1 MTALSI
7 LQTIGGFLLLF
18 LGGELLLRGAVGLA
32 RILGLP
38 PLLIGLTVVAAAT
51 SMPELVVTLTAG
63 LSEVPDL
70 GVGNIIGSNIAN
82 ILLILGTAAVVRP
95 IVTHPRVVLR
105 DAGAVLIATALFI
118 GFGLIGPLGRIH
130 GAVMLALLGFY
141 LWFGYWSEM
150 RARDA
155 QAETGAGAGA
165 GADLGED
172 LTAFGRAPT
181 TTAAAL
187 GLVAAGTVGLVVGSG
202 LLVAGAVEIAR
213 AAGLSETVIGLTLIA
228 VGTSLP
234 ELATAIVA
242 ARHGHADVALGNA
255 LGSNIFNLLLVLG
268 VFALATPLSLAPE
281 VLRFDIWV
289 MAGVTV
295 AVIPIMLSG
304 WRISRREGVL
314 FLGLYAAY
322 IWVQFA
328 PATGAG

>member
-1 MTALSI
+1 MTALAI

-18 LGGELLLRGAVGLA
+18 LGGELLLRGAIGLA

-38 PLLIGLTVVAAAT
+38 PLLIGLSVVAAAT

-70 GVGNIIGSNIAN
+70 GVGNIVGSNIAN
-82 ILLILGTAAVVRP
+82 ILLILGAAAVVRP

-155 QAETGAGAGA
+155 RAGAGA
-165 GADLGED
+165 GLGEN
-172 LTAFGRAPT
+172 LTGFGRAPT

-187 GLVAAGTVGLVVGSG
+187 GLVAAGTVGLVVGSD

-242 ARHGHADVALGNA
+242 ARHGHGDVALGNA

-268 VFALATPLSLAPE
+268 VFALATPLRLAPE

>member
-70 GVGNIIGSNIAN
+70 GVGTIVGSNIAN
-82 ILLILGTAAVVRP
+82 ILLILGAAAPIRP
-95 IVTHPRVVLR
+95 IVTHPRGVLR
-105 DAGAVLIATALFI
+105 EAGAVLIATALFI

-165 GADLGED
+165 DLGED
-172 LTAFGRAPT
+172 LTGFGRAPT

-187 GLVAAGTVGLVVGSG
+187 GLVAAGTVGLVVGSD

>member
-70 GVGNIIGSNIAN
+70 GVGNIVGSNIAN

-130 GAVMLALLGFY
+130 GVVMLALLGFY

-155 QAETGAGAGA
+155 QAETGAGAGS
-165 GADLGED
+165 DLGED

-202 LLVAGAVEIAR
+202 LLVAGAVEIAGL
-213 AAGLSETVIGLTLIA
+213 AGLSETVIGLTLIA

-234 ELATAIVA
+234 
-242 ARHGHADVALGNA
+242 
-255 LGSNIFNLLLVLG
+255 
-268 VFALATPLSLAPE
+268 
-281 VLRFDIWV
+281 
-289 MAGVTV
+289 
-295 AVIPIMLSG
+295 
-304 WRISRREGVL
+304 
-314 FLGLYAAY
+314 
-322 IWVQFA
+322 
-328 PATGAG
+328 

>member
-1 MTALSI
+1 MTAISI
-7 LQTIGGFLLLF
+7 LQTVGGFLLLF
-18 LGGELLLRGAVGLA
+18 LGGELLLRGAIGLA

-70 GVGNIIGSNIAN
+70 GVGNIVGSNIAN
-82 ILLILGTAAVVRP
+82 ILLILGAAAAIRP

-155 QAETGAGAGA
+155 QAETGAGAGP
-165 GADLGED
+165 GEN
-172 LTAFGRAPT
+172 LTGFARAPT

-187 GLVAAGTVGLVVGSG
+187 GLVAAGTVGLVVGSD

-268 VFALATPLSLAPE
+268 AFALATPLSLAPE

>member
-18 LGGELLLRGAVGLA
+18 LGGELLLRGAIGLA

-70 GVGNIIGSNIAN
+70 GVGNIVGSNIAN
-82 ILLILGTAAVVRP
+82 ILLILGAAAVVRP

-155 QAETGAGAGA
+155 QAGAGAGP
-165 GADLGED
+165 GEN
-172 LTAFGRAPT
+172 LTGFGRVPT

-187 GLVAAGTVGLVVGSG
+187 GLVAAGTVGLVVGSD

-255 LGSNIFNLLLVLG
+255 LGSNIFNLALVLG

-281 VLRFDIWV
+281 VLGFDIWV

>member
-1 MTALSI
+1 MTALAI

-18 LGGELLLRGAVGLA
+18 LGGELLLRGAIGLA

-70 GVGNIIGSNIAN
+70 GVGNIVGSNIAN
-82 ILLILGTAAVVRP
+82 ILLILGAAAVVRP

-141 LWFGYWSEM
+141 LWFGYGSEM

-155 QAETGAGAGA
+155 RAGAGAGA
-165 GADLGED
+165 GLGEN
-172 LTAFGRAPT
+172 LTGFGRAPT

-187 GLVAAGTVGLVVGSG
+187 GRVAAGTVGLVVGSD

-228 VGTSLP
+228 VGNSLP

-322 IWVQFA
+322 IGVQFA
-328 PATGAG
+328 PAAGAG

>member
-18 LGGELLLRGAVGLA
+18 LGGELLLRGAIGLA
-32 RILGLP
+32 RVLGLP
-38 PLLIGLTVVAAAT
+38 SLLIGLTVVAAAT

-70 GVGNIIGSNIAN
+70 GVGNIVGSNIAN
-82 ILLILGTAAVVRP
+82 ILLILGAAAAIRP

-105 DAGAVLIATALFI
+105 DAGAMLIATALFI

-130 GAVMLALLGFY
+130 GAVMLALIGFY

-155 QAETGAGAGA
+155 QAETGAQAG
-165 GADLGED
+165 LGED

-268 VFALATPLSLAPE
+268 VFALATPLSLPPE

-328 PATGAG
+328 PASGAG

>member
-1 MTALSI
+1 MTALAI

-18 LGGELLLRGAVGLA
+18 LGGELLLRGAIGLA

-38 PLLIGLTVVAAAT
+38 PLLIGLSVVAAAT

-70 GVGNIIGSNIAN
+70 GVGNIVGSNIAN
-82 ILLILGTAAVVRP
+82 ILLILGAAAVVRP

-155 QAETGAGAGA
+155 RAGAGAGA
-165 GADLGED
+165 GLGEN
-172 LTAFGRAPT
+172 LTGFGRAPT

-187 GLVAAGTVGLVVGSG
+187 GLVAAGTVGLVVGSD

-242 ARHGHADVALGNA
+242 ARHGHGDVALGNA

-268 VFALATPLSLAPE
+268 VFALATPLRLAPE

-328 PATGAG
+328 PAAGAG

>member
-63 LSEVPDL
+63 LSEAPDL
-70 GVGNIIGSNIAN
+70 GVGTIVGSNIAN
-82 ILLILGTAAVVRP
+82 ILLILGAAAVIHP

-105 DAGAVLIATALFI
+105 DAGAALIATALFI
-118 GFGLIGPLGRIH
+118 GFGLIGPIGRIH

-150 RARDA
+150 RARDT
-155 QAETGAGAGA
+155 QAGAGP
-165 GADLGED
+165 GED
-172 LTAFGRAPT
+172 LAGLGRAPT

-187 GLVAAGTVGLVVGSG
+187 GLVAAGTVGLVVGSD

-213 AAGLSETVIGLTLIA
+213 VAGLSETVIGLTLIA

-268 VFALATPLSLAPE
+268 AFALATPLRLAPE

-289 MAGVTV
+289 MAAAAV
-295 AVIPIMLSG
+295 AAILIMLSG
-304 WRISRREGVL
+304 WRISRREGAL

>member
-1 MTALSI
+1 MTALAI

-18 LGGELLLRGAVGLA
+18 LGGELLLRGAIGLA

-63 LSEVPDL
+63 LSEAPDL
-70 GVGNIIGSNIAN
+70 GVGNIVGSNIAN

-165 GADLGED
+165 DLGED

-187 GLVAAGTVGLVVGSG
+187 GLVAAGTVGLVVGSD

-268 VFALATPLSLAPE
+268 VFALATPLRLAPE